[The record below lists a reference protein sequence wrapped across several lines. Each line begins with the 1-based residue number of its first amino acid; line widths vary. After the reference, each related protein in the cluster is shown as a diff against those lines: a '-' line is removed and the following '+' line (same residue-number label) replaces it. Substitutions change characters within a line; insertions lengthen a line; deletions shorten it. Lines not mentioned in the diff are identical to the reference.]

1 MVVVVVVVVAAEGVT
16 VVVAIVINNSEQTKK
31 MPRAYSMSG
40 VKYITLISPCNFLN
54 ISGR

>member
-1 MVVVVVVVVAAEGVT
+1 MVVVVAVAAEGVT
-16 VVVAIVINNSEQTKK
+16 VVAAIVINKSEQTKK